1 MILIKKRFL
10 IGVLSVLLVLSFS
23 AIAFSQIIRTA
34 SEESGFQQY
43 TSYEEMLQFLQDIQ
57 ATSTEMLLSTF
68 GKTIEGREQ
77 PYAIFSRPLVTQP
90 REAIAS
96 GKPIVV
102 LAANVHGGERT
113 VRESLL
119 LITRELATKGTSMN
133 WLLDDLIVIVVPSI
147 NPDGFVRSTR
157 GNSLGI
163 DLNRDYMKLEQPAL
177 SNYVQNI
184 LLTWQP
190 HVILD
195 GHNGGSY
202 PYNICYQGPT
212 CAASD
217 QWITR
222 LCEQEIFPFI
232 DNEMEKYG
240 YKSWYY
246 SRGDST
252 SWRGADV
259 STRGSLGYIGL
270 INSIAILFE
279 SPGQDREDGAKSGLV
294 ATKAILQYVARN
306 TEKVLMTVDR
316 ARRETIEMGQQ
327 VIGEI
332 PIQMTIGPKDYKVS
346 YEIAILPGGR
356 REGETREEAN
366 RRRQIVKIT
375 GADLI
380 IEPVITKTRPR
391 PYAYILEARA
401 HKAIELL
408 KRHKIT
414 IEVLQKDTEID
425 VEAYNMTGIE
435 YRSEYD
441 HPASVI
447 VTFADETVKQK
458 RMFPKGT
465 YIIRTGQVMGRVVAH
480 LLEPETNDNV
490 VKWNAMDAILPRAP
504 RQREIVFRRAR
515 LDTTAVPVQVRLQ
528 GARVDTT
535 IANFLKLEVGARA
548 VALGGAFTAIQ
559 LRVQQAQQQEP
570 QPRIFPIFKI
580 MTPTKLP
587 TKILKY

>member
-10 IGVLSVLLVLSFS
+10 TGVLSVLLVLSFS
-23 AIAFSQIIRTA
+23 AVAISQIIRTA
-34 SEESGFQQY
+34 SEESGFQEY

-77 PYAIFSRPLVTQP
+77 PYAIFSRPLITQP

-119 LITRELATKGTSMN
+119 ILTRELATKGTSMN
-133 WLLDDLIVIVVPSI
+133 WLLDDMVVIVVPSI

-177 SNYVQNI
+177 SNYAQNI

-190 HVILD
+190 HVVLD

-217 QWITR
+217 QRLTR

-232 DNEMEKYG
+232 DDEMEKHG

-246 SRGDST
+246 SGGDST
-252 SWRGADV
+252 SWRGGDI
-259 STRGSLGYIGL
+259 SLRGSLGYIGI

-279 SPGQDREDGAKSGLV
+279 SPGGQDREDGAKSGLV
-294 ATKAILQYVARN
+294 ATRALLRYVAQN
-306 TEKVLMTVDR
+306 SEKVLMTAER
-316 ARRETIEMGQQ
+316 ARRETIEMGQNA
-327 VIGEI
+327 IGEI
-332 PIQMTIGPKDYKVS
+332 PVQMTIGPKDYKVS
-346 YEIAILPGGR
+346 YEIAIIPGGR

-380 IEPVITKTRPR
+380 IEPVIIKTRPR
-391 PYAYILEARA
+391 PYAYVLEARA
-401 HKAIELL
+401 HKAIEML

-435 YRSEYD
+435 HNSEYD
-441 HPASVI
+441 HPASVT

-458 RMFPKGT
+458 RTFPKGT
-465 YIIRTGQVMGRVVAH
+465 YIIRTGQLMGRVVT
-480 LLEPETNDNV
+480 LMLEPETNDNV
-490 VKWNAMDAILPRAP
+490 VKWNAMDAMVPRAP
-504 RQREIVFRRAR
+504 RRAGGPVPFMR
-515 LDTTAVPVQVRLQ
+515 VRTDTTMVQVQ
-528 GARVDTT
+528 
-535 IANFLKLEVGARA
+535 E
-548 VALGGAFTAIQ
+548 Q
-559 LRVQQAQQQEP
+559 PPQQQQAL
-570 QPRIFPIFKI
+570 PRIFPIFKI
-580 MTPTKLP
+580 MTPTTLP
-587 TKILKY
+587 AKILKY